1 MLAALA
7 IATRARPSVGNAHAP
22 LTVERVSDVA
32 AFRTFEQEWDEL
44 LEASDSRC
52 VFLTWAWLFTWWKHL
67 AEDRLLHILI
77 VRRGKKLIALAPFC
91 LRPRNL
97 ARARPLPV
105 LEFLGSGF
113 AGSDYLDV
121 IVRRGSRAEACE
133 ALSSH
138 LAESRLAIKWT
149 NLKLGENA
157 AADVLAGL
165 REEGWTAAEIR
176 TNTCPFIP
184 LSGATWES
192 YLASLSADHR
202 YNFNRKLRRLNQNYA
217 VRFEQADT
225 RERCR
230 ETTDLLIAQH
240 NTRWQARGG
249 SDAFHTASLVAFH
262 REWTQLALE
271 RGWLRLYVLRLNEQP
286 AACLYGLLYRE
297 IFYFYQSSF
306 DAAYT
311 QSSVGLISMGLA
323 IRRAI
328 DEGAEEY
335 DLLHGSEAY
344 KSHWSRDSR
353 DLVRQEAFPP
363 GALGAFSRRWVELGR
378 ASRALARRMTTRG
391 QTV

>member
-7 IATRARPSVGNAHAP
+7 IAARSHPSVSIALEP
-22 LTVERVSDVA
+22 LTVERVSDVV
-32 AFRTFEQEWDEL
+32 AFRALEQEWDEL
-44 LEASDSRC
+44 LLASDSRC

-67 AEDRLLHILI
+67 AEDRLLHLLI

-91 LRPRNL
+91 LRPRSL

-105 LEFLGSGF
+105 LEFLGNGF

-121 IVRRGSRAEACE
+121 IVRRANRAEACE
-133 ALSSH
+133 ALAVH
-138 LAESRLAIKWT
+138 MEHSRVAMKWT
-149 NLKLGENA
+149 NLKRSANV

-165 REEGWTAAEIR
+165 REQGWTTAETR

-184 LSGATWES
+184 LAGVTWES

-217 VRFEQADT
+217 VGFGQIDT
-225 RERCR
+225 PEKCR
-230 ETTDLLIAQH
+230 EAIDLLIAQH

-262 REWTQLALE
+262 RDWTQAALE
-271 RGWLRLYVLRLNEQP
+271 RGWLRLYVLRLNDQP
-286 AACLYGLLYRE
+286 AACLYGFLYRE
-297 IFYFYQSSF
+297 TFYFYQSSF

-323 IRRAI
+323 IRGAI
-328 DEGAEEY
+328 DEGAEGY

-353 DLVRQEAFPP
+353 DLVRLEAFPP
-363 GALGAFSRRWVELGR
+363 GVMGEFSRRCLEVGR
-378 ASRALARRMTTRG
+378 VSRALTRRITTRR
-391 QTV
+391 QA